1 MLQIETI
8 EDFEQKLKTDRYW
21 INIAVQGL
29 DLSNFTAQILKTVFR
44 DCIFLGCELSPE
56 ADYYL
61 LHSDNA
67 LFPQL
72 RVPFKMYLN
81 RLYTYKDLYNGF
93 DYRNPNSYFE
103 TADYK
108 IYKFFKENGSAEP
121 DSIKVTLAQ
130 RLHDHGV
137 SDALHDFLKI
147 VGNPKKIVAVMGGHG
162 MPRGSTDYRQVAQ
175 IGKKLAESGFLPV
188 SGGGP
193 GAMEATHL
201 GAWFAER
208 PLSDLEA
215 AIDILSTAPKYTDSL
230 WLSKAFEVM
239 ERYPRITAAESL
251 GIPTWLYGHEPP
263 TPFASKIAKYFA
275 NSIREEGLLAI
286 AKGGV
291 IYSPGSAGT
300 IQEIF
305 QDATQN
311 HYLSFDIASP
321 MVFLN
326 RKYWAEERPIFPL
339 LERMQKEGKYKNL
352 LLTISDDS
360 EEILQVLQNFLA
372 GTNNNA

>member
-1 MLQIETI
+1 
-8 EDFEQKLKTDRYW
+8 
-21 INIAVQGL
+21 
-29 DLSNFTAQILKTVFR
+29 
-44 DCIFLGCELSPE
+44 
-56 ADYYL
+56 
-61 LHSDNA
+61 
-67 LFPQL
+67 
-72 RVPFKMYLN
+72 MYLN
-81 RLYTYKDLYNGF
+81 KLYTYKDLYNGF
-93 DYRNPNSYFE
+93 DYRNPDSYYD
-103 TADYK
+103 TDDYK

-121 DSIKVTLAQ
+121 DSIQVTLAQ

-137 SDALHDFLKI
+137 SDALHDFIKN
-147 VGNPKKIVAVMGGHG
+147 VGNPKKIVAVMGGHS
-162 MPRGSTDYRQVAQ
+162 MLRGTADYKKVAL
-175 IGKKLAESGFLPV
+175 IGKKLAETGFFPV

-215 AIDILSTAPKYTDSL
+215 AIEILALAPKYTDRL

-239 ERYPRITAAESL
+239 ERYPRITKADSL

-263 TPFASKIAKYFA
+263 SPFASKIAKYFA
-275 NSIREEGLLAI
+275 NSVREEGLLAI

-321 MVFLN
+321 MIFLN
-326 RKYWAEERPIFPL
+326 RKYWIEERPIFTL

-352 LLTISDDS
+352 LLSISDDS
-360 EEILQVLQNFLA
+360 DEILEVLKNFLS
-372 GTNNNA
+372 GTNTQ

>member
-1 MLQIETI
+1 MQQIETL
-8 EDFEQKLKTDRYW
+8 EDFELKLKSLRHW
-21 INIAVQGL
+21 KNIAVQGL
-29 DLSNFTAQILKTVFR
+29 DLSNFTSEILKTIFR

-56 ADYYL
+56 ANYYL

-67 LFPQL
+67 LFPKL
-72 RVPFKMYLN
+72 KVPFNMYLN
-81 RLYTYKDLYNGF
+81 KLYTHKELYRGF
-93 DYRNPNSYFE
+93 DYRNPESYND
-103 TADYK
+103 TDDYK
-108 IYKFFKENGSAEP
+108 IYKFFEENGSAEP
-121 DSIKVTLAQ
+121 DSIQVTLAQ

-137 SDALHDFLKI
+137 SDSLHDFLKK
-147 VGNPKKIVAVMGGHG
+147 VGNPKKIVAIMGGHN
-162 MPRGSTDYRQVAQ
+162 MLRGTEDYRKVAL
-175 IGKKLAESGFLPV
+175 IGKKLAETGYLPV

-208 PLSDLEA
+208 PISDLET
-215 AIDILSTAPKYTDSL
+215 AIEILMLAPKYTDRL
-230 WLSKAFEVM
+230 WLSKAFEVI
-239 ERYPRITAAESL
+239 ERYPRITQADSL

-275 NSIREEGLLAI
+275 NSVREEGLLAI

-321 MVFLN
+321 MIFLN
-326 RKYWAEERPIFPL
+326 RKYWIEERPIFTL
-339 LERMQKEGKYKNL
+339 LERMHKEGKYKNL
-352 LLTISDDS
+352 LLSISDDGD
-360 EEILQVLQNFLA
+360 EILETLKNFLA
-372 GTNNNA
+372 GTNTQ